1 MAYRIYFQKKKRDL
15 KRKFNQQNL
24 EVNVGKFPLAAN
36 GRAIASGTTD
46 GMVKVIADAVTDR
59 LLGVQFISH
68 NASELIAAAVVHME
82 YCGSA
87 EDMARTVTA
96 HPTLSESLKEAAMA
110 VDKASIHS
118 L

>member
-1 MAYRIYFQKKKRDL
+1 MELAIRDA
-15 KRKFNQQNL
+15 K
-24 EVNVGKFPLAAN
+24 A
-36 GRAIASGTTD
+36 
-46 GMVKVIADAVTDR
+46 R
-59 LLGVQFISH
+59 L
-68 NASELIAAAVVHME
+68 SELIAAAVVHME
-82 YCGSA
+82 YYGSA